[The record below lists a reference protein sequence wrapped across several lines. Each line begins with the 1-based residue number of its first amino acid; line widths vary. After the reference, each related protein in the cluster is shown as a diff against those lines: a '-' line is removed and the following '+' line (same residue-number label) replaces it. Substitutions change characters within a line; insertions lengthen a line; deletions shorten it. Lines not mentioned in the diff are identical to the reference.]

1 MAQQS
6 ANTSGNSTPPSKTF
20 ACANCG
26 SPISV
31 YPPDDIH
38 KVASRERSS
47 FLEAVEGIG
56 VCSKCNEKTRFY
68 WGKPVAYR
76 AIVIL
81 ARRIGQVLA
90 SLVLRIPLGRL
101 PLRGTAKSSP
111 DEAEASPQISDEER
125 EDIENRLIDYI
136 SENGGAI
143 MPNRAAEELGIPVEL
158 LNESIERMKVD
169 GRLKQ
174 TAAVVA
180 AEAAPSSI

>member
-1 MAQQS
+1 VTQQS
-6 ANTSGNSTPPSKTF
+6 ANTSVNSTPPSKTF
-20 ACANCG
+20 ACASCG
-26 SPISV
+26 SPINV

-47 FLEAVEGIG
+47 FLEAVEGVG
-56 VCSKCNEKTRFY
+56 VCSKCNEKNRFY
-68 WGKPVAYR
+68 WGKPVPYR
-76 AIVIL
+76 LMVIL
-81 ARRIGQVLA
+81 ARRLA
-90 SLVLRIPLGRL
+90 QLLTSLVRIPLGRL
-101 PLRGTAKSSP
+101 SLGGMAKSSP
-111 DEAEASPQISDEER
+111 HDAEASPPISDEER

-174 TAAVVA
+174 TATAVA
-180 AEAAPSSI
+180 TEAAPAV